1 MTPLRI
7 IFAGTPEFAVP
18 SLSALIEAADATP
31 KRPPIQVVAV
41 YTQPDRPAGRGR
53 QLQASPVKSLALA
66 TGLPVVQPA
75 SLKKDPDAVRQLA
88 AFGADL
94 MVVVAYGLLLPV
106 AVLEAPRLGCVN
118 VHASLLPRWRGAAP
132 IQRALLA
139 GDTETGVCIMRME
152 AGLDT
157 GPVYHRVH
165 TPIGPRDTA
174 ADLHDR
180 LADLGANAL
189 LDALPGI
196 ADGTLAAEPQSED
209 RVTYAH
215 KLTKDE
221 AIIDWNESAETI
233 ERAVRAFNPWPVA
246 QTQLDTET
254 LRIWEAEAD
263 PERNVTD
270 RPGTVIAA
278 GQPGIEVATGQG
290 ALRIVR
296 LQPSGKRA
304 MGAADY
310 LNARS
315 MDGVRLG

>member
-7 IFAGTPEFAVP
+7 VFAGTPEFAVP

-75 SLKKDPDAVRQLA
+75 SLKKDPDAIRQLA

-94 MVVVAYGLLLPV
+94 MVVVAYGLLLPA

-180 LADLGANAL
+180 LADLGATAL

-209 RVTYAH
+209 SVTYAH
-215 KLTKDE
+215 KLTKEE
-221 AIIDWNESAETI
+221 AIIDWNQSAEAI

-246 QTQLDTET
+246 QTQLETET
-254 LRIWEAEAD
+254 LRIWEAEAN
-263 PERNVTD
+263 PERTVTE

-278 GQPGIEVATGQG
+278 GKSGIEVATGQG